1 MSEHNDEGGDVV
13 QQQEN
18 PMEDASR
25 QSIELISISS
35 VEQGLGSAEFDI
47 DKERFNLAKYIL
59 IHLFWLLVVMVAIRL
74 LPDNLLNA
82 EFKDIFNT
90 IFQSIVPIASLIIGY
105 YFGSKGS
112 KE

>member
-47 DKERFNLAKYIL
+47 DKETARQDITEIL
-59 IHLFWLLVVMVAIRL
+59 DQGVAS
-74 LPDNLLNA
+74 NLL
-82 EFKDIFNT
+82 T
-90 IFQSIVPIASLIIGY
+90 I
-105 YFGSKGS
+105 
-112 KE
+112 EEN